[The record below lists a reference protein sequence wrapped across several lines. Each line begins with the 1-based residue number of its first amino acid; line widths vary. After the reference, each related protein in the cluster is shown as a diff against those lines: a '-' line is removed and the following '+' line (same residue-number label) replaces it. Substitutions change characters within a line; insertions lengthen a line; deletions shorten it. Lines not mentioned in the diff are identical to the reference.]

1 MKSNLQFS
9 DHELIS
15 CIKANTSLNQ
25 AIGFLYRQHFDAL
38 SALII
43 HNSGTAEDA
52 KDMVQEVIVSFIDT
66 VRNDKYRG
74 ESSVKTF
81 LFAMTRYTW
90 LNELKRRGR
99 SDKREKLFEADRT
112 GESSEMEITME
123 KREARKQLVAVF
135 EKLGTSCK
143 KILTLFYYENLS
155 IKEILEQTTYE
166 NEQVVR
172 NKKHKCL
179 KGLASLVKNNV
190 SIIENLKEA

>member
-1 MKSNLQFS
+1 MKSNQQFS
-9 DHELIS
+9 DSELIR
-15 CIKANTSLNQ
+15 CIKANTGLNE
-25 AIGFLYRQHFDAL
+25 AIGFLYRQYFDAL
-38 SALII
+38 SAFII

-52 KDMVQEVIVSFIDT
+52 KDMVQEVIVNFIDT

-74 ESSVKTF
+74 ESSIKTF

-99 SDKREKLFEADRT
+99 SDKREMRFETNRT
-112 GESSEMEITME
+112 EESRDMEITIE
-123 KREARKQLVAVF
+123 KREAQKQLIAVF
-135 EKLGTSCK
+135 EKLGAGCK

-179 KGLASLVKNNV
+179 KGLTSLVKNNV

>member
-1 MKSNLQFS
+1 MKSILQFS
-9 DHELIS
+9 DDELIS
-15 CIKANTSLNQ
+15 CIKGNTGLNE

-43 HNSGTAEDA
+43 YNSGTVEDA
-52 KDMVQEVIVSFIDT
+52 KDIVQEVTINFIDT

-74 ESSVKTF
+74 ESSIKTF

-99 SDKREKLFEADRT
+99 ADKREKLFEAGRT
-112 GESSEMEITME
+112 ESSEMEITIE
-123 KREARKQLVAVF
+123 KREAQKQLITIF
-135 EKLGTSCK
+135 EKLGDSCK

-155 IKEILEQTTYE
+155 MKEILEQTSYE

-179 KGLASLVKNNV
+179 KGLTSLVKDNV
-190 SIIENLKEA
+190 SMIQILKEA

>member
-9 DHELIS
+9 DRELIS
-15 CIKANTSLNQ
+15 CIKVNTGLNE

-52 KDMVQEVIVSFIDT
+52 KDIVQEVVVNFINT
-66 VRNDKYRG
+66 VRSGKYRG
-74 ESSVKTF
+74 ESSIKTF
-81 LFAMTRYTW
+81 LFAMARYTW

-99 SDKREKLFEADRT
+99 ADKREKLFET
-112 GESSEMEITME
+112 GSPESSEMEIAIE
-123 KREARKQLVAVF
+123 KRETQRQLIAVF

-155 IKEILEQTTYE
+155 IKEILEQTSYE

-179 KGLASLVKNNV
+179 KGLTALVKNNM
-190 SIIENLKEA
+190 SIIETLKEA